1 MAFDKRPKDQPAKER
16 YFFMWH
22 LTDEGIRDSQG
33 VQASI
38 RRASQM
44 VVQLGG
50 RCQLHVALGDGYD
63 MIGIAEGISDEQA
76 SQLRHAVNA
85 LGHFRTT
92 TFLKTRDYFLDEF
105 DGFTNSVTGL
115 VAPRGRARR
124 R

>member
-1 MAFDKRPKDQPAKER
+1 MAQPIRPKEQPPKHR

-22 LTDEGIRDSQG
+22 LTEEGIRDSRA

-44 VVQLGG
+44 VERLGG
-50 RCQLHVALGDGYD
+50 RCQLHVGLGDGYD
-63 MIGIAEGISDEQA
+63 MIGIAEGIDDEQA

-85 LGHFRTT
+85 LGHFHTT
-92 TFLKTRDYFLDEF
+92 TFLKTRDYFLHEF
-105 DGFTNSVTGL
+105 DGFTNAVTGL
-115 VAPRGRARR
+115 VSARQARR